1 MKALY
6 IYLIGPALLSSAWAE
21 NSGDVDSSA
30 SPEPVKS
37 ANTEKS
43 RTNADYLYKE
53 KPKDGSAASKADLVS
68 ELFGDKAKAL
78 DALSGIDNL
87 IPPAFEAYLS
97 SKESSPERIAE
108 YEAKYDQ
115 AVQLVRK
122 RKTAEALA
130 LLIELSEYSW
140 DARMSEQLANR
151 VLALWDMRRN
161 QKDLKA
167 LNVQLQK
174 RARSAAWNFDM
185 QSDKVRKDMRARER
199 RQSKGGKGGGSASD
213 NEAFVPKGGGAM
225 PSVGGAVDAVLG
237 KMVLTDQ
244 YLKGI
249 EARARMKLNESEIR
263 QAEKKA
269 REDFVAYIEVLYQG
283 QWHHQARL
291 GTDLY
296 RVLFGDGDLP
306 VNAASAAAQ
315 SAEAIQRLRDNV
327 EVFDFKVTQDNY
339 TAATKILREDFLQA
353 PHHPALRGIARE
365 KKLKVADYLSKLRK
379 MQNLIEA
386 RDFGSLDELL
396 KELTDD
402 VKDFDDTKPR
412 ALVRAVKREGQ
423 MRLGMARLSA
433 QKGDLETAL
442 AEFKAASE
450 AWPDNPDLEKA
461 SKIFFETQDVIN
473 KSTSEFDRAI
483 RESNYRFVYER
494 RLEFAPAIK
503 DDEDRISQMKKA
515 LEKVKIAEVA
525 LEKAKLYQQN
535 GDSYG
540 AWETLELASKKWPED
555 GKMNRKRADLS
566 MHAASFVS
574 QLSKAKRQE
583 LRGNRGVALGLYLN
597 AREEYPSSRMA
608 NDAIKR
614 LTNLLLGR
622 PVVTDVNLNEET
634 VASE

>member
-1 MKALY
+1 MKILK
-6 IYLIGPALLSSAWAE
+6 ICLIGSALLTSAWAK

-30 SPEPVKS
+30 STEPVKS
-37 ANTEKS
+37 AQTEKG

-53 KPKDGSAASKADLVS
+53 KPKDGSAASKADLIS
-68 ELFGDKAKAL
+68 SLFGDKAKAL

-97 SKESSPERIAE
+97 TKESSPERIAE
-108 YEAKYDQ
+108 YEEKYDQ

-122 RKTAEALA
+122 RKTAEAVA
-130 LLIELSEYSW
+130 LLIELSEYPW

-185 QSDKVRKDMRARER
+185 QSDKVRKDMRTRER
-199 RQSKGGKGGGSASD
+199 RQRQGSKGGASSGG
-213 NEAFVPKGGGAM
+213 NEAFVPKGAAM
-225 PSVGGAVDAVLG
+225 PSVGGAVDAVIG
-237 KMVLTDQ
+237 KMELTNQ

-249 EARARMKLNESEIR
+249 EARARMKLNESEIS

-306 VNAASAAAQ
+306 VKAAAASAQAA
-315 SAEAIQRLRDNV
+315 ETIQRIRDNA
-327 EVFDFKVTQDNY
+327 EVFDFKVSQNNY

-353 PHHPALRGIARE
+353 PHHPALRGIVRE

-386 RDFGSLDELL
+386 RDFGTLDELL
-396 KELTDD
+396 KQLSLD
-402 VKDFDDTKPR
+402 VLDFDDTKPR

-450 AWPDNPDLEKA
+450 AWPDNPDLEAA
-461 SKIFFETQDVIN
+461 SKLFFETQDVIN
-473 KSTSEFDRAI
+473 KSTAEFDRAI

-535 GDSYG
+535 GDSFG

-555 GKMNRKRADLS
+555 GKMNRERADLS
-566 MHAASFVS
+566 MHAATFVS
-574 QLSKAKRQE
+574 QLSKAKQQE

-622 PVVTDVNLNEET
+622 PVVTDVGVDGEE